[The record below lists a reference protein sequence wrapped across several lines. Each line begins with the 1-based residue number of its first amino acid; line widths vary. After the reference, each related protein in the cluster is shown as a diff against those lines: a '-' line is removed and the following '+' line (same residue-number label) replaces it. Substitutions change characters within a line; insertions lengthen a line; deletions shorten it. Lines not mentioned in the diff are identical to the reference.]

1 MRGPRLM
8 TAGCRTRRVP
18 WRYGV
23 PILIGWF
30 AGAVALPLA
39 DGIGGGLYGNGFL
52 LALIVGQGW
61 PLPLAAMSAYRA
73 RRSGAC
79 LESPFTWVA
88 RQGAILAG
96 LAGGLAL
103 ARGPLFRGIGRAAWF
118 VTHGEGWAALIV
130 LAAGVEISV
139 AALVLWA
146 SVVGIMWADGRRA
159 AGSSN
164 VAGAILLMAGAA
176 GVERLLLP
184 WSTHAVSAIERS
196 HLGWM
201 SLTASNVASLC
212 AAAALFGAA
221 GFAARWRWA
230 RNSFTLAALAVG
242 AVLLGVGL
250 LPFYTGVLLPTM
262 WTVTGEVFSVRIDP
276 PWPAI
281 VASLLFLLAVLASGA
296 AVLGAWQGTSTNN
309 GHAS

>member
-73 RRSGAC
+73 RRSGAR

-118 VTHGEGWAALIV
+118 VTYGEGWAALIV
-130 LAAGVEISV
+130 LTAGVEISV

-146 SVVGIMWADGRRA
+146 SIVGIMWADGRKLERRRRDPLDGGRRRSGAPPTSMVHARRQRDRTISPRVDVAYGQQRRVALRRGRPLRRCRIRRTVEMGPQFVYARGIGRRSSSLGGWPPPFLHGRA
-159 AGSSN
+159 AAHHVDRHG
-164 VAGAILLMAGAA
+164 
-176 GVERLLLP
+176 
-184 WSTHAVSAIERS
+184 RS
-196 HLGWM
+196 
-201 SLTASNVASLC
+201 
-212 AAAALFGAA
+212 
-221 GFAARWRWA
+221 
-230 RNSFTLAALAVG
+230 
-242 AVLLGVGL
+242 
-250 LPFYTGVLLPTM
+250 
-262 WTVTGEVFSVRIDP
+262 
-276 PWPAI
+276 
-281 VASLLFLLAVLASGA
+281 
-296 AVLGAWQGTSTNN
+296 VLGTHRPTVACHRGFPAFPARGPRKRGRSLGGLA
-309 GHAS
+309 GHLDK

>member
-103 ARGPLFRGIGRAAWF
+103 ARGPLFMGIGRAAWF

-130 LAAGVEISV
+130 LTAGVEISV

-212 AAAALFGAA
+212 AAAAVFGAA
-221 GFAARWRWA
+221 GIAARWRWA
-230 RNSFTLAALAVG
+230 RNSFTLAALA
-242 AVLLGVGL
+242 
-250 LPFYTGVLLPTM
+250 
-262 WTVTGEVFSVRIDP
+262 TVVRCVP
-276 PWPAI
+276 RTLRP
-281 VASLLFLLAVLASGA
+281 
-296 AVLGAWQGTSTNN
+296 
-309 GHAS
+309 